1 MPENKMERKN
11 ESLNGIGEFQKSLN
25 DFGALH
31 QSVDQAQQN
40 INANTTGT
48 GTPAVSQQEK

>member
-48 GTPAVSQQEK
+48 GTPVVSQQEK